1 MVLVVEDHPIER
13 EPKWSRSLNR
23 PLQHW
28 TRPPRSWSTGPPHA
42 AGTQPS
48 AGVSHCKHTT
58 FILYSQPE
66 DREWN
71 YVHIYLGTF
80 ETRSRASPMW
90 SAEAK
95 YHYSYQWIQCQ
106 NIYLGGQSGLFVRS
120 AKFEDCVRWPNF
132 GHLPQ
137 LAVSQH
143 PRLQRN
149 GNWMS
154 TAYLGFTIASS
165 QNADSIQ
172 LFQLLSAFHLLHLQ
186 GGAGSLIQ
194 GWEKKCSLHKTGA
207 IVNLSVLKHFSRR
220 WNGDGCF
227 SPTME

>member
-28 TRPPRSWSTGPPHA
+28 TRPPRNWSTGPPHA

-48 AGVSHCKHTT
+48 AGVSHRKHTT

-90 SAEAK
+90 SAEAT

-120 AKFEDCVRWPNF
+120 AKFEDCV
-132 GHLPQ
+132 PQ

-143 PRLQRN
+143 PSLKRN

-154 TAYLGFTIASS
+154 TLYS
-165 QNADSIQ
+165 
-172 LFQLLSAFHLLHLQ
+172 LSWLHY
-186 GGAGSLIQ
+186 SLITECGFNSTLSTAFSFPSAPPTRGCWQ
-194 GWEKKCSLHKTGA
+194 SHSRMREK
-207 IVNLSVLKHFSRR
+207 V
-220 WNGDGCF
+220 
-227 SPTME
+227 